1 MRIGRPNFYS
11 ASASRK
17 SLESRAA
24 APLLA
29 AGMRRQLSLILT
41 LSAWLLATG
50 SPWDL
55 VQTFG
60 WGRMIATY
68 SQSMPLLQAVKK
80 TFSGEALCGVCELV
94 QSATQRQD
102 AAGAKVAGTKA
113 PEKIFFVSAPRALVF
128 ASPAPM
134 CAGLVPDVSAPSSAE
149 RPAPPLPP
157 PRSAA

>member
-1 MRIGRPNFYS
+1 MPHRTSTGP
-11 ASASRK
+11 K
-17 SLESRAA
+17 SLESSGTAR
-24 APLLA
+24 LLA
-29 AGMRRQLSLILT
+29 ADMRRQLSLVLT

-102 AAGAKVAGTKA
+102 AAGAKAPGTKA

-128 ASPAPM
+128 ASPAPV
-134 CAGLVPDVSAPSSAE
+134 CAGLVPDVSAPLSTE